1 MVAFKV
7 TEIYPAHIPYDPN
20 AQDIAFSLQF
30 LARPL
35 ITLANLFILI
45 YCCRF
50 QETQIN

>member
-7 TEIYPAHIPYDPN
+7 TEIYPAHVPDEPN
-20 AQDIAFSLQF
+20 PQDIAFSLRF

-35 ITLANLFILI
+35 ITLANLFALI